1 MNILCYRSPY
11 LRRILT
17 SNKKNNDN
25 VLAHIKL
32 PNVLPEIFQTILEYI
47 YGDPK
52 TWSDDDLKSMKKILQ
67 HCLPLIRFFSLS
79 SIEFSQKVRP
89 YQKLLDQQLYEELLN
104 SYLEPGSVSKY
115 NVLRPRKIK
124 INEIKIEDSQIID
137 SKIVDYNII
146 STVFKW
152 VDKVVINDDN
162 YEELYLP
169 YKCELL
175 LRGSRDGFT
184 PKIFHELCNNKPNTV
199 AFIKVNGAEEII
211 GGYNPIKWNAIG
223 WGITKDS
230 FIFSFVNKN
239 VKDAIISNVVA
250 VNCAI
255 NCGTGC
261 GPYFGNDIIICST
274 EDQLDY
280 YGIRCKKNFYEKK
293 IRDTEDC
300 FSIEDYE
307 VFQIVKR

>member
-1 MNILCYRSPY
+1 
-11 LRRILT
+11 
-17 SNKKNNDN
+17 
-25 VLAHIKL
+25 
-32 PNVLPEIFQTILEYI
+32 
-47 YGDPK
+47 
-52 TWSDDDLKSMKKILQ
+52 
-67 HCLPLIRFFSLS
+67 
-79 SIEFSQKVRP
+79 
-89 YQKLLDQQLYEELLN
+89 
-104 SYLEPGSVSKY
+104 
-115 NVLRPRKIK
+115 
-124 INEIKIEDSQIID
+124 
-137 SKIVDYNII
+137 
-146 STVFKW
+146 
-152 VDKVVINDDN
+152 VINDN

-211 GGYNPIKWNAIG
+211 GGYNPINWNPSG

-239 VKDAIISNVVA
+239 VKDAIISNVIA
-250 VNCAI
+250 AI
-255 NCGTGC
+255 NCGTAC

-307 VFQIVKR
+307 ARHSLTFFRESLICFCKSIFNSEGAAGAFAKFHKSAAMCFIILTYPHCETEFILTCGNISN